1 MITLFL
7 TGTKNVTFSRTDIK
21 TLFYTV
27 HELNSLL
34 QYNKVYNK
42 AIIQSIGL
50 RKMVAH
56 KQILEQ
62 FVLSNGLP

>member
-1 MITLFL
+1 
-7 TGTKNVTFSRTDIK
+7 
-21 TLFYTV
+21 
-27 HELNSLL
+27 
-34 QYNKVYNK
+34 VYNK

-50 RKMVAH
+50 RKIVAY